1 MDIYSET
8 LVKRKLT
15 KKVKQSVLLIF
26 ITLILS
32 SILFILVI
40 PALAL
45 LSGLAYVS
53 TASLIIF
60 AIMVFFIFKKIKS
73 YQLEFEYIITN
84 STLDFDK
91 IIAQK
96 KRERMISLEINT
108 IEDIGLYNPAAFR
121 NRQFDYRVE
130 AEKNVEADF
139 NFFIVVYHPT
149 YKKTLITFTPDEN
162 MLEALKASLPRQ
174 LHKNISSK

>member
-60 AIMVFFIFKKIKS
+60 AIMVFFIFKKW
-73 YQLEFEYIITN
+73 
-84 STLDFDK
+84 
-91 IIAQK
+91 
-96 KRERMISLEINT
+96 
-108 IEDIGLYNPAAFR
+108 
-121 NRQFDYRVE
+121 
-130 AEKNVEADF
+130 
-139 NFFIVVYHPT
+139 
-149 YKKTLITFTPDEN
+149 
-162 MLEALKASLPRQ
+162 
-174 LHKNISSK
+174 